1 MRTLLPVL
9 FLLLVTGCNPSEPS
23 IAAPENAAL
32 PAPAATEVAPQAASL
47 ATFEGYGDM
56 RLGSTVD
63 EARAAWGG
71 ELDGAPVEGTT
82 CHYLMPH
89 GVKLASEFG
98 FMMEDG
104 RFVRYDVGTE
114 QEVAPG
120 GGKVGMQADALHA
133 LYGEALTASPHKY
146 VEGGQYLSMDA
157 DGTVPSRLVF
167 ETDAAGKVV
176 RWRVGL
182 LPQADYVEGCS

>member
-1 MRTLLPVL
+1 MKTLLPVL
-9 FLLLVTGCNPSEPS
+9 FLLLATGCDQPGPS
-23 IAAPENAAL
+23 AAPSENAAL
-32 PAPAATEVAPQAASL
+32 PASPATEVAPQAASM

-63 EARAAWGG
+63 EAKAAWGG
-71 ELDGAPVEGTT
+71 ELDGAPAEGTT

-120 GGKVGMQADALHA
+120 GGKVGMQADALRA

-146 VEGGQYLSMDA
+146 VEGGQYLSVDA
-157 DGTVPSRLVF
+157 DGAIPSRLVF
-167 ETDAAGKVV
+167 ETDAVGKVV